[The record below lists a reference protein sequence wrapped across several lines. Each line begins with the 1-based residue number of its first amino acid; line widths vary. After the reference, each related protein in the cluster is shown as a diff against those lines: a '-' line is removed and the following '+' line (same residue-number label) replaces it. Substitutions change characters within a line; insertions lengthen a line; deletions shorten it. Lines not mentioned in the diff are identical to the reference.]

1 MDDLMKSNYTAPPQ
15 LQEVFEMADGV
26 TITENGKQKQGVAK
40 RGTLIENGKTRM
52 NKTQF
57 NTQ

>member
-1 MDDLMKSNYTAPPQ
+1 MKTNYTAPPN
-15 LQEVFEMADGV
+15 LFDVFEMADGV
-26 TITENGKQKQGVAK
+26 TITENGKQKQGTGAK

-57 NTQ
+57 AA